1 MTLQKHN
8 ICRRCGGSVPI
19 GVHFCPSCGFAVDTC
34 SNGGF
39 QGARLWIDSYR
50 KRFLIAIR
58 GKTRRIGFLRSANEK
73 AVAGVCAGVAR
84 RFGWNLALVRCC
96 VVFAMSF
103 GFAPAFVYGLCWL
116 FFDEH
121 PTTPK

>member
-8 ICRRCGGSVPI
+8 TCLRCRANVPV
-19 GVHFCPSCGFAVDTC
+19 GANFCPTCGSSVGTC
-34 SNGGF
+34 SDSSI
-39 QGARLWIDSYR
+39 QGVWAMIDSWL
-50 KRFLIAIR
+50 KRFLMAIR
-58 GKTRRIGFLRSANEK
+58 KKTHRLGFSRSANEK
-73 AVAGVCAGVAR
+73 AVAGVCAGLAQ

-116 FFDEH
+116 FFDER
-121 PTTPK
+121 PTSPK

>member
-1 MTLQKHN
+1 MPVGAN
-8 ICRRCGGSVPI
+8 
-19 GVHFCPSCGFAVDTC
+19 FCPTCGSAVGAC
-34 SNGGF
+34 SGGGINGVGAWIESRWRRLLTAVRAKTHRLGF
-39 QGARLWIDSYR
+39 S
-50 KRFLIAIR
+50 
-58 GKTRRIGFLRSANEK
+58 RSSNEK

-116 FFDEH
+116 FFDER
-121 PTTPK
+121 PTSPK